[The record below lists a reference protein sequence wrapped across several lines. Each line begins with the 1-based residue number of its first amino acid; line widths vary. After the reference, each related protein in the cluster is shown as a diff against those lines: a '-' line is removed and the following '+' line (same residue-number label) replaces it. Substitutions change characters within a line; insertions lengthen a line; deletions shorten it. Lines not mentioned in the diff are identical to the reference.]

1 MLGFRGGSRGV
12 FGVPNCAY
20 SKTSASNNYSNR
32 RINLL
37 YFKAPEPARLCLG
50 IHIKNNAL
58 AHRAFF
64 ITKRLVKL
72 LTWNQLATVMDT
84 RYKRR

>member
-1 MLGFRGGSRGV
+1 MIILIG
-12 FGVPNCAY
+12 A
-20 SKTSASNNYSNR
+20 KII
-32 RINLL
+32 INLL
-37 YFKAPEPARLCLG
+37 YYKAQEP
-50 IHIKNNAL
+50 HKNYAL

-72 LTWNQLATVMDT
+72 LTWNQLATVMNT

>member
-1 MLGFRGGSRGV
+1 MLILKQALQIIILIG
-12 FGVPNCAY
+12 A
-20 SKTSASNNYSNR
+20 KII
-32 RINLL
+32 INLL

-50 IHIKNNAL
+50 IHIKNNTL

-64 ITKRLVKL
+64 ITKRLVVKL

-84 RYKRR
+84 RYKCH